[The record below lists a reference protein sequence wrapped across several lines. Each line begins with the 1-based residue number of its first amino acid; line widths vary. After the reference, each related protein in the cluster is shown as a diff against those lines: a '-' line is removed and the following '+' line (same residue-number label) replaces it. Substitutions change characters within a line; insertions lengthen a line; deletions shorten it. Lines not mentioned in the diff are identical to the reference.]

1 MRLKRVG
8 AHDLRS
14 LGIEPSNH
22 GGQAPPSVRSLE
34 SGQTRWNKLGY
45 FTCSWPSQ
53 CMLGYSCC
61 YSRVN
66 STGAACVKLGKRYLR
81 RINVHQ
87 VVRRSQVIGRVP
99 KDLYVNRHQ
108 SAHARLDNTP
118 VTALLQASTATF
130 TQKPGWPSTARGR
143 FSFREV

>member
-14 LGIEPSNH
+14 LGIEPSNLAVR
-22 GGQAPPSVRSLE
+22 APLSVRSLE
-34 SGQTRWNKLGY
+34 SGRTRWNKLGY

-53 CMLGYSCC
+53 CILRCSCC
-61 YSRVN
+61 YSRVD
-66 STGAACVKLGKRYLR
+66 STGAACVQLGRRYLR

-99 KDLYVNRHQ
+99 KDLDVHRRQ
-108 SAHARLDNTP
+108 SAHARLDSTP
-118 VTALLQASTATF
+118 VLALLQASTATF
-130 TQKPGWPSTARGR
+130 TQKPGWPSTARLR